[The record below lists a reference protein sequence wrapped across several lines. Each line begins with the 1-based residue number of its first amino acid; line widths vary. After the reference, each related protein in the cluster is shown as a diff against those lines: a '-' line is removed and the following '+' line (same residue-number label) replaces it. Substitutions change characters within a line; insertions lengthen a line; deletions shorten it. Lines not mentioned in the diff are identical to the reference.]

1 MLRVLYSTR
10 DDDRGAMGICCS
22 DAAAAEDVS
31 RTRGGGKALGGAAS
45 SPGAS
50 AAERRAKAAEAAERR
65 AKTGGGNVGG
75 VNGQDMTSVKERQE
89 RDALVGK
96 IEAMYAAR
104 GRDPP
109 FGLRAATLAAL
120 KKHLKTARQLG

>member
-1 MLRVLYSTR
+1 MLTTQRVAGGGER
-10 DDDRGAMGICCS
+10 CS
-22 DAAAAEDVS
+22 EDT
-31 RTRGGGKALGGAAS
+31 RTRSRSVCALVHSRPLVLLLNSADDFDRHALKAYV
-45 SPGAS
+45 
-50 AAERRAKAAEAAERR
+50 AERR